1 MADDPNVPS
10 PWRWRG
16 KDWFPAT
23 GPKDLKNEID
33 DLFNRFFGEGDKP
46 PMMGGPFSPAMDV
59 DETDTDLVVKA
70 EIPGMD
76 ATQIDVSISSGTLT
90 IKGEKKEERE
100 EKEEGRH
107 SIERSFGSFSRSFR
121 LPFPVDEDNIKAS
134 YKHGVLTVTLPKIEP
149 AVKKSIQVES

>member
-1 MADDPNVPS
+1 
-10 PWRWRG
+10 
-16 KDWFPAT
+16 
-23 GPKDLKNEID
+23 
-33 DLFNRFFGEGDKP
+33 
-46 PMMGGPFSPAMDV
+46 MDV